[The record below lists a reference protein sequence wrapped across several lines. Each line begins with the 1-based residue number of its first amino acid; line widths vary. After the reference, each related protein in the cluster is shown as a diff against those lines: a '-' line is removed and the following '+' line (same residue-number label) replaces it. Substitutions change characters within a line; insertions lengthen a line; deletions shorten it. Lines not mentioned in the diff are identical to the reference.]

1 MYTSSHVPYRLLTNT
16 RNIICIALSRYHLLL
31 NRFGGKSFVSKE
43 VDLFRHSNISSSVTK
58 RSPSVKPSGHGI
70 LQIFGELVIIEMPLI
85 YYLFTNVI
93 YLYKKKNDYIP
104 LSWVKIFGQGFFNF
118 FSSLN
123 WSLLIYHLH
132 LLLEIVKKQ
141 FHPS

>member
-43 VDLFRHSNISSSVTK
+43 VDLFRHSNISSLVTK

-93 YLYKKKNDYIP
+93 YLYKKKMIIFHC
-104 LSWVKIFGQGFFNF
+104 LGLKFLVKGFFIF
-118 FSSLN
+118 FLR
-123 WSLLIYHLH
+123 
-132 LLLEIVKKQ
+132 
-141 FHPS
+141 

>member
-31 NRFGGKSFVSKE
+31 NRYGGKSFVSKE
-43 VDLFRHSNISSSVTK
+43 VDLFRHSNISSLVTK

-85 YYLFTNVI
+85 YYLFTNLI
-93 YLYKKKNDYIP
+93 YLYKKKKMIIFHC
-104 LSWVKIFGQGFFNF
+104 LGLKFLVKGFFIF
-118 FSSLN
+118 FLR
-123 WSLLIYHLH
+123 
-132 LLLEIVKKQ
+132 
-141 FHPS
+141 